1 MFTRRTVR
9 VAWNS
14 SPSVLTVLVI
24 VLQHHCRCCGKLFCD
39 DCSRD
44 RVVLPSEYGAV
55 VAEQLSTAATVVLQH
70 DDEHGQHRRYRGVPC
85 DTYPAAGEH
94 RELSVAQLVIGNHFW
109 AHHPRVAHDL
119 TVGRRN
125 TIICSLQ
132 GLHRDW
138 LLRLG

>member
-1 MFTRRTVR
+1 MEECSSSHHATRSIELDKVRIACLAHADRVFT
-9 VAWNS
+9 
-14 SPSVLTVLVI
+14 
-24 VLQHHCRCCGKLFCD
+24 
-39 DCSRD
+39 CSRD